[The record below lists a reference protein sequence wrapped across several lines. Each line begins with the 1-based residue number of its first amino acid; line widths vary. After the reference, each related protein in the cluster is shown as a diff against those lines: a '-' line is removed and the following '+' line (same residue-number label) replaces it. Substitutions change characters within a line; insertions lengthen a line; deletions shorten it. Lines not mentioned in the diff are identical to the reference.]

1 MDLSGFSIL
10 GIDDVERVPLKG
22 EYTAES
28 LAEAFIENWIPYYE
42 CHKCGRWDYCKYAQP
57 HPSNPNRSVDI
68 KCGVAVD
75 SLRNFVQASF
85 PVLEK
90 LRGDKIQEY
99 LDGAFYFY
107 KFIYDAEQYIGM
119 CMEPGFRE
127 FFAENAPIIFGRM
140 SHLRENLNSLGAS
153 WKKIPEFGSKHPV
166 LFVEGYTEKEF
177 LDEMRKSHWSWF
189 LDLNVEV
196 YGGKGNLRPKRIQ
209 MMLDK
214 YSEQGYEIYAQGD
227 ADGENTDIFRG
238 LINAGSVK
246 KENTFVFVHDFETA
260 IPISLLYTALKDME
274 FLGGM
279 AAEDFAAA
287 IGLNNESVVSRL
299 KSALGIEPD
308 KMELANTIARI
319 LNHSRVVWWRDEKFM
334 TETELGQFL
343 RFIQRI
349 I

>member
-10 GIDDVERVPLKG
+10 HIDGVERVPLKG

-28 LAEAFIENWIPYYE
+28 LADAFIENWIPYYE
-42 CHKCGRWDYCKYAQP
+42 CHKCGRCDYCKYAQP
-57 HPSNPNRSVDI
+57 HPANPNRSVDI

-99 LDGAFYFY
+99 LDGAFYFC

-119 CMEPGFRE
+119 CMEAGFRE
-127 FFAENAPIIFGRM
+127 FFAEDAPIIFGRM
-140 SHLRENLNSLGAS
+140 SHLRENLNSLSAS
-153 WKKIPEFGSKHPV
+153 WKKIPEFRSKHPV

-196 YGGKGNLRPKRIQ
+196 YGGKGNRRSKRIQ
-209 MMLDK
+209 MMLNK
-214 YSEQGYEIYAQGD
+214 YNELGYEIYAQGD

-246 KENTFVFVHDFETA
+246 KENTFVFRHAFETA
-260 IPISLLYTALKDME
+260 IPLSLLYTALKDME
-274 FLGGM
+274 FLGQM
-279 AAEDFAAA
+279 PAEQFAAA
-287 IGLNNESVVSRL
+287 IGGNNESVVSRL
-299 KSALGIEPD
+299 KSALGIQLEEH
-308 KMELANTIARI
+308 KLELANTVARI
-319 LNHSRVVWWRDEKFM
+319 LNHPRVV
-334 TETELGQFL
+334 
-343 RFIQRI
+343 
-349 I
+349 